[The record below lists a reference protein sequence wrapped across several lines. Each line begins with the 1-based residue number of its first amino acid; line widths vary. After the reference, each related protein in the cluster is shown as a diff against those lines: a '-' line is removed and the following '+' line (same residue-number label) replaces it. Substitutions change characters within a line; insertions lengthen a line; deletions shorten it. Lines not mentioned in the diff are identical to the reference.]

1 MELNEVIKNR
11 RSVRKY
17 TDTQVP
23 QEIVDQI
30 IEAGLWAASGMG
42 KQAPVIL
49 AVSDKETRDEISRL
63 NAAVMNST
71 NDPFYGAPQVLIVL
85 ANKNVGTYVYDG
97 ALTMGN
103 MMLRAYDLGV
113 SSCWI
118 HRAKEVFESEEGK
131 AILSKAGLEGEYEG
145 IGNLIIGY
153 SDAPAPAPRER
164 AEGRVYKI

>member
-1 MELNEVIKNR
+1 MELNEAIRNR

-17 TDTQVP
+17 TEEKVP

-42 KQAPVIL
+42 KQAPIIL

-71 NDPFYGAPQVLIVL
+71 NDPFYGAPQVLVVL

-103 MMLRAYDLGV
+103 MMLEAYNLGV

-118 HRAKEVFESEEGK
+118 HRAKEVFASEEGK
-131 AILSKAGLEGEYEG
+131 AILAKAGIEGDYEG

-153 SDAPAPAPRER
+153 ADGEIPAPRER